1 MWRRWWW
8 LGLVGLVLVV
18 GLVVLTAPVMILLS
32 LGGSSGVSRC
42 GPTSAGGSGVSG
54 VAATGSRVYPMRE
67 GTYTLSSGYGPRWG
81 AFHRGVDFAAPIG
94 TPIYAAMDGV
104 VVDAGPASGFGL
116 WIVID
121 SNDGGPVST
130 VYGHMYVL
138 AVAKGDKVRAG
149 QRIADVGNN
158 GYSTG
163 PHLHFEVWPGGKLQP
178 GGQSV
183 DPQQWLTRARKIDS
197 GPAGGALGA
206 TPPPGAVG
214 LVVASITGTDC
225 GFGTSGGDL
234 APGSVPPVFEP
245 VLRRAAGVCP
255 QVGAPVLGA
264 QLWAENGFRYG
275 LVGAGVVDGGDGS
288 GAVHAGDVGAVGA
301 GLFR

>member
-1 MWRRWWW
+1 
-8 LGLVGLVLVV
+8 
-18 GLVVLTAPVMILLS
+18 
-32 LGGSSGVSRC
+32 
-42 GPTSAGGSGVSG
+42 
-54 VAATGSRVYPMRE
+54 MRE

-81 AFHRGVDFAAPIG
+81 EFHRGVDFAAPIG

-183 DPQQWLTRARKIDS
+183 DPQQWLARAQKIDS
-197 GPAGGALGA
+197 GPATVVALGA
-206 TPPPGAVG
+206 DATPPALSDWLWRRSPVPTADSAHPAVISRPDRSPRSLSRCCAARRG
-214 LVVASITGTDC
+214 CVRRWVRRCWGRSCGRRT
-225 GFGTSGGDL
+225 GFGMGCRRRCRRRGRWVRRSSCRGRGRSGG
-234 APGSVPPVFEP
+234 GTIPVMGW
-245 VLRRAAGVCP
+245 RIRMM
-255 QVGAPVLGA
+255 
-264 QLWAENGFRYG
+264 
-275 LVGAGVVDGGDGS
+275 
-288 GAVHAGDVGAVGA
+288 
-301 GLFR
+301 